1 MRFLWN
7 KIGCHYSREE
17 WFCMKLALIVLWVP
31 LIVSTLTKY
40 DSAPLSVGICKV
52 FPCDIFIHNGVSDF
66 FILTTLVVAVLY
78 LLEWKTRW
86 LTIIMFLISLLTFSV
101 EESNG
106 VLERRG
112 LLTFIFFAQFLAYS
126 FSRRKTSKHL
136 AQNRVQFS
144 IQIIAVGYT
153 LSAFSKLYNS
163 GIYWVIDGKNMA
175 LQILKS
181 FHYQYIDLG
190 NAEYLR
196 EANIM
201 VGAFGKNENL
211 IYIALACT
219 LIIEAFALISILNK
233 KTAFVYGTLLLL
245 MHAGI
250 AHVMAINITA
260 IVYPMIIFML
270 NPIYLAV
277 KFLLSAF
284 KYATN
289 RPFERK
295 TDAFN

>member
-1 MRFLWN
+1 
-7 KIGCHYSREE
+7 
-17 WFCMKLALIVLWVP
+17 
-31 LIVSTLTKY
+31 
-40 DSAPLSVGICKV
+40 
-52 FPCDIFIHNGVSDF
+52 
-66 FILTTLVVAVLY
+66 
-78 LLEWKTRW
+78 
-86 LTIIMFLISLLTFSV
+86 
-101 EESNG
+101 
-106 VLERRG
+106 
-112 LLTFIFFAQFLAYS
+112 
-126 FSRRKTSKHL
+126 
-136 AQNRVQFS
+136 
-144 IQIIAVGYT
+144 
-153 LSAFSKLYNS
+153 
-163 GIYWVIDGKNMA
+163 MA

-196 EANIM
+196 QANIM
-201 VGAFGKNENL
+201 AGTFIKNENL
-211 IYIALACT
+211 IYIALACA

-270 NPIYLAV
+270 NPIYLAG
-277 KFLLSAF
+277 KFLLSAY